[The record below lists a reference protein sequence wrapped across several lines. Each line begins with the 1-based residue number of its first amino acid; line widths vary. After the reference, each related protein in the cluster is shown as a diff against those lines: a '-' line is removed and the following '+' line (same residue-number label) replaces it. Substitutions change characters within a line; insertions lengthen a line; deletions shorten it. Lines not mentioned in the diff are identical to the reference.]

1 VSNDPNAA
9 QIVGYGEIVAPTSIG
24 HLNYFTVLVFA
35 RNAEAVGWKQF
46 KLVHAA
52 APEP

>member
-1 VSNDPNAA
+1 MTFRIDDDR
-9 QIVGYGEIVAPTSIG
+9 GTIVAPTSIG

-46 KLVHAA
+46 ILVYAA
-52 APEP
+52 APDLPEP